1 MNKYGKNNMKFCN
14 KCKVSVRGNRQSCPL
29 CQNNL
34 TGTGEPDIYPDIPT
48 IYRQYTMLF
57 KLLAMGTISV
67 GVISLMLNV
76 MFPESG
82 YWSFFIICGI
92 ACFWI
97 MLAFAVPKR
106 NNIPKNI
113 TYQVFFLA
121 VFSLIWDYITGWRG
135 WSVDFAIPII
145 FIVGIAAL
153 TIIPTLMK
161 IPVSDYVI
169 SLVADGLFGF
179 TPLLFLLLGKVKI
192 VYMSYI
198 CITLSI
204 LTFISLL
211 LFERKNILTEAQKR
225 FHL

>member
-1 MNKYGKNNMKFCN
+1 MKYCS
-14 KCKVSVRGNRQSCPL
+14 KCKVKVRGSRLNCPL

-34 TGTGEPDIYPDIPT
+34 AGTGEPDIYPEIPT
-48 IYRQYTMLF
+48 IYRQNSMFF

-67 GVISLMLNV
+67 GVISVMINI
-76 MFPESG
+76 MFPDTG
-82 YWSFFIICGI
+82 YWSFFIVCGI
-92 ACFWI
+92 VCFWI
-97 MLAFAVPKR
+97 MLAFAIPKR

-121 VFSLIWDYITGWRG
+121 VFSLVWDRITGWRG
-135 WSVDFAIPII
+135 WSVDFAVPII

-153 TIIPTLMK
+153 TIIPAVMK
-161 IPVSDYVI
+161 IPAGDYVI
-169 SLVADGLFGF
+169 SLVADGLFGL

-192 VYMSYI
+192 VYMSYV